1 MAGIFGWM
9 RRGRGNASAV
19 PSPEPSSKSSESAS
33 TTKPTQQTG
42 PPDCTCSHRMTIHY
56 YGGQPKTRQCMIF
69 GCPCVLYERPYV
81 KPPKPPA
88 KVPHGGIGNAKN
100 T

>member
-9 RRGRGNASAV
+9 RKVRGSASAA

-33 TTKPTQQTG
+33 TTKPKSQTG
-42 PPDCTCSHRMTIHY
+42 SPDCTCSHRMTIHY
-56 YGGQPKTRQCMIF
+56 YGGHSVTEHCLVF

-88 KVPHGGIGNAKN
+88 QVPNGGIGNVKS